1 MQSVSYCSDIFDE
14 NYSFRFLL
22 KEILELSSSLYD
34 FSDVILDNNI
44 SLERH
49 LYEKKYI
56 AIKIPGFNICALN
69 VILFDF

>member
-14 NYSFRFLL
+14 NYCFRILL

-34 FSDVILDNNI
+34 FSDVVFDNNI

-56 AIKIPGFNICALN
+56 AINIPGFNICALN